1 MFIEPIQKRN
11 TPSFRNGWIE
21 VICGSMFSGKT
32 EELIRRLK
40 RAKIAKLKVGVF
52 KPAFDKR
59 YHAEDIVSHNEN
71 SIGAVPVE
79 TASILL
85 VAASA
90 YDVIGIDECQF
101 FDAGIV
107 EVLNK
112 LADQGKRIIV
122 SGLDTDYQAKPF
134 GAMPAIMAIAEYV
147 TKLQAICVVCGAA
160 ASRTYRKSMDTE
172 QALLGEADLYEARCR
187 SCYELGELEKR
198 KLSE

>member
-1 MFIEPIQKRN
+1 
-11 TPSFRNGWIE
+11 
-21 VICGSMFSGKT
+21 MFSGKT